1 MAISTKKEIIILL
14 RLRQIESYLETKIAY
29 FGKNTQDMKMLVILK
44 NTIDLLKRLDLNASG
59 IKIDPDEFSD
69 LKDED
74 LAGSGIT
81 DQLMEKLRNKDDNN
95 KRKHK

>member
-44 NTIDLLKRLDLNASG
+44 NTIDLLKGLDLNASG
-59 IKIDPDEFSD
+59 IKVDPDEFLD

-74 LAGSGIT
+74 LAGSNII
-81 DQLMEKLRNKDDNN
+81 DQLMEKLRSKNDSSD
-95 KRKHK
+95 RKH